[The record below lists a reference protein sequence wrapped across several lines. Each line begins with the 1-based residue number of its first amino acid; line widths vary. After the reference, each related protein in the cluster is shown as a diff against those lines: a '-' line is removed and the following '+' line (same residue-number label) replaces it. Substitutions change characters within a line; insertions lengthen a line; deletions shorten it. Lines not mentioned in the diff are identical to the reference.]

1 MSTFKKHLTA
11 ILAGEVTKSNVIGL
25 KKATSAFER
34 KSAGYSV
41 SSTAPDWSVAEMQ
54 QVARALKA
62 NQPAVTGELHET
74 GLKQLRDR
82 RYASQ
87 WSEKQQGII
96 DRLDHFKLIGIIS
109 VGRRSYAAVF
119 KAVDVTGQSFCFYNI
134 PWQTA
139 QAEGLLGGPHVIQE
153 RI

>member
-1 MSTFKKHLTA
+1 MSTFQKHLAA

-25 KKATSAFER
+25 KKATIAFER
-34 KSAGYSV
+34 KSAGYSI
-41 SSTAPDWSVAEMQ
+41 SSTAPDWSVTEMQ
-54 QVARALKA
+54 QIARALKA
-62 NQPAVTGELHET
+62 NQPTVTGELYET

-82 RYASQ
+82 RYASR

-96 DRLDHFKLIGIIS
+96 DRLDHFKLVGIIS

-119 KAVDVTGQSFCFYNI
+119 KAVDVTGQNFCFYNI

-139 QAEGLLGGPHVIQE
+139 FSEGLLGGPHAIE
-153 RI
+153 YRA